1 MNCFSSFLFLF
12 YISIVLVG
20 FFEKAL
26 EMCTKIVY
34 INLVENS
41 IRSAEAIL
49 LLLNFKMKKVETW
62 TD

>member
-26 EMCTKIVY
+26 EMYTKMVY
-34 INLVENS
+34 INLVKNS
-41 IRSAEAIL
+41 IRSAEAI
-49 LLLNFKMKKVETW
+49 LLNFKMKKVETW